1 MRGAAVGVIKA
12 SKSKTFPVGSYATA
26 SAGWTEFAVLNE
38 KDLSPMDIPANGKV
52 TDSLGV
58 LGVSGLQMEHCYLS
72 QLLSSSQE

>member
-12 SKSKTFPVGSYATA
+12 SKSKTFLVGSYATA